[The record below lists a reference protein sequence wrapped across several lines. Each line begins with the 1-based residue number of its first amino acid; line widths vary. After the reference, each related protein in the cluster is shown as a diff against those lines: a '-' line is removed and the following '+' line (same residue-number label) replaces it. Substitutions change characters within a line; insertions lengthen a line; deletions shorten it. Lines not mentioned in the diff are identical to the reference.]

1 MDAGPK
7 ETLILDLHRC
17 ERAQAAL
24 LWLGKDRG
32 GGADPR
38 SRRSWATWGGH
49 MDGGDS
55 RAHDGRGSAIQGAV
69 A

>member
-7 ETLILDLHRC
+7 EALILDLHWC

-32 GGADPR
+32 GRCGSEVATVVGDVG
-38 SRRSWATWGGH
+38 STRRQGQRDSGG
-49 MDGGDS
+49 GGVMG
-55 RAHDGRGSAIQGAV
+55 GRRC
-69 A
+69 

>member
-7 ETLILDLHRC
+7 EALILDLHWC

-38 SRRSWATWGGH
+38 SRRSWATWG
-49 MDGGDS
+49 
-55 RAHDGRGSAIQGAV
+55 AHDGRGSAIQGAV